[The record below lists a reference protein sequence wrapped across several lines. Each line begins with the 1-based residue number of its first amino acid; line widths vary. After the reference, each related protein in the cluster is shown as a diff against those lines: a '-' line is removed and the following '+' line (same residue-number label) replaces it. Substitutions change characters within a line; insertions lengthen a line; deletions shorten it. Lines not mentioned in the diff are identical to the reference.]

1 MAYNLGLL
9 GLGTVGTGVAQIL
22 QSPSRRNP
30 LLKELKIAKVGVR
43 SPKKVRDIQLPES
56 LFTADLE
63 SIVAGDGIDLVV
75 ELLGGLEPARSLI
88 LQAIAHGKHVVT
100 ANKAVIASYGE
111 EIAAAAESKG
121 VCVFFEAAVGGGIP
135 ILQPLQQCLGANVL
149 HSITGIVNGTTNFI
163 LDRMTQNGEAFEE
176 ALAKAQALGYAEADP
191 TADVDGLDAADKIA
205 ILASLAFNE
214 RVNREEVFCEGI
226 RYITAADIVHAREW
240 GFEVKLL
247 AIASRLPDND
257 SLLDIRVH
265 PTLLPADHPL
275 ANIHQANNAVL
286 VQGEPL
292 GEVMFYGP
300 GAGRGPT
307 ASAVVSDIIN
317 VVARLE
323 SGVNHPSQL
332 FLSKPIHSAEI
343 SNIEDTILRFYTRLL
358 ARDRP
363 GVIGDLG
370 QCFGRYGVSLEQVV
384 QKDVNEGVAEIVV
397 LTHNVL
403 EKHFQQ
409 AISDIKQLD
418 SIQSV
423 PTTLRVLP
431 D

>member
-1 MAYNLGLL
+1 MAPRISFSI
-9 GLGTVGTGVAQIL
+9 AC
-22 QSPSRRNP
+22 
-30 LLKELKIAKVGVR
+30 LKG
-43 SPKKVRDIQLPES
+43 
-56 LFTADLE
+56 
-63 SIVAGDGIDLVV
+63 
-75 ELLGGLEPARSLI
+75 
-88 LQAIAHGKHVVT
+88 
-100 ANKAVIASYGE
+100 
-111 EIAAAAESKG
+111 
-121 VCVFFEAAVGGGIP
+121 
-135 ILQPLQQCLGANVL
+135 
-149 HSITGIVNGTTNFI
+149 
-163 LDRMTQNGEAFEE
+163 GEAFED

-214 RVNREEVFCEGI
+214 RVKREDVFCEGI
-226 RYITAADIVHAREW
+226 RYITATDIVHAREW
-240 GFEVKLL
+240 GLEVKLL

-257 SLLDIRVH
+257 RLLDIRVH

-275 ANIHQANNAVL
+275 ANVHQANNAIL
-286 VQGEPL
+286 VQGDPL

-323 SGVNHPSQL
+323 SGVRNPNQL
-332 FLSKPIHSAEI
+332 FLSNPLYAAEV
-343 SNIEDTILRFYTRLL
+343 SNIEDATLRFYTRLL

-363 GVIGDLG
+363 GVIGELG
-370 QCFGRYGVSLEQVV
+370 QCFGRYDVSLEQVV
-384 QKDVNEGVAEIVV
+384 QKDATEGVAEIVV

-403 EKHFQQ
+403 EKQFQQ
-409 AISDIKQLD
+409 AIADIKQLD

-423 PTTLRVLP
+423 PSTLRVLP